1 MAESKQCPVVTSNS
15 NNKNSRNFPTTTT
28 MSSLSNFG
36 GKTTMSSSPNIGIKS
51 NFGGKISSSAEQLD
65 RASIG
70 VVHTSRLINIGHH
83 HHGHKHSEVTIN
95 PQCTDAAS
103 ISNLLT
109 PPASSGPRHVNCKP
123 FTYST
128 ISLDR
133 LQTKSREKNATVNN
147 HVACNNSLASGVA
160 GQECTL
166 DASLPPSS
174 SERKIL
180 PYSTASARCITTTIS
195 SRGLPDDQKNRLQA
209 LRLQPTAG
217 AASGGWI

>member
-1 MAESKQCPVVTSNS
+1 
-15 NNKNSRNFPTTTT
+15 
-28 MSSLSNFG
+28 
-36 GKTTMSSSPNIGIKS
+36 MSSSPNVGIKS
-51 NFGGKISSSAEQLD
+51 NFGGKIFSSAEQLD
-65 RASIG
+65 RAPLG
-70 VVHTSRLINIGHH
+70 VVQTSRLINIGHH

-95 PQCTDAAS
+95 PQCNDAAS
-103 ISNLLT
+103 VSNLLT

-133 LQTKSREKNATVNN
+133 LQTKSRAKHANVNN
-147 HVACNNSLASGVA
+147 HIACNSSLASGEA
-160 GQECTL
+160 GHGQECTL
-166 DASLPPSS
+166 DTSLPPSS

-180 PYSTASARCITTTIS
+180 PYSTAPARSITTTIS